1 MPSTSYHSLFSNW
14 ISFKLPRAP
23 SQRKT
28 PFQYRHHHLASFSP
42 THTQADYI
50 QVSCIHLHIKSNNG
64 IPLHPHTHTLRL
76 VLLFTEVCESVPL
89 SEIPVVW
96 YYLPWSGKLFPSKS
110 NMRNKCCFPRLKYR
124 VQHQLG
130 TLPGQSQ
137 MSMLSQ
143 KKLRKR
149 GIGSKMWFCNQQEG
163 IQGST
168 PHKVRFKIQSQAR
181 TSCQGWFLTGL
192 TCLDE

>member
-1 MPSTSYHSLFSNW
+1 MCMPIQRQYTPGRVPSTSYHSLFSNW

-28 PFQYRHHHLASFSP
+28 PFQYRHHHLALFP
-42 THTQADYI
+42 PTQNTHT
-50 QVSCIHLHIKSNNG
+50 SGLHTGIMYTPTYYCKSDNG
-64 IPLHPHTHTLRL
+64 IPLHPHTHTSSGFVVYCLWNS
-76 VLLFTEVCESVPL
+76 SVPL

-110 NMRNKCCFPRLKYR
+110 NMRSKCCFPRMKYR

-130 TLPGQSQ
+130 PLPGQCQ

-143 KKLRKR
+143 KKLRKH
-149 GIGSKMWFCNQQEG
+149 GIGS
-163 IQGST
+163 
-168 PHKVRFKIQSQAR
+168 
-181 TSCQGWFLTGL
+181 
-192 TCLDE
+192 